1 MSNAGHA
8 AAVERVRGVW
18 AAFQRRDWAAAR
30 AAMADDLVARWWTS
44 GERFEGADAFVGVQ
58 AAYPEGW
65 TLHALEVVA
74 LADGRV
80 LSLVRV
86 DHPPAGVFFCT
97 SVARLHDG
105 LIHEIEE
112 YWARAEPP
120 QAWRL
125 GRPGHSRFEPS
136 DDPRAPAGRPEA
148 GRP

>member
-1 MSNAGHA
+1 VSAA
-8 AAVERVRGVW
+8 AAVDRVRGLW

-30 AAMADDLVARWWTS
+30 AAMADGLVARWWTS

-74 LADGRV
+74 MADGRV

-97 SVARLHDG
+97 SIARLEHG
-105 LIHEIEE
+105 LVAEVEE
-112 YWARAEPP
+112 YWATAEPP

-125 GRPGHSRFEPS
+125 GRPGHSTFEPTA
-136 DDPRAPAGRPEA
+136 DARAPGGQPGVPRP
-148 GRP
+148 

>member
-1 MSNAGHA
+1 MNTGVQAGD
-8 AAVERVRGVW
+8 VERLRGIW
-18 AAFQRRDWAAAR
+18 GAFQRRDWQVAR
-30 AAMADDLVARWWTS
+30 AAMAEGLVARWWTS

-58 AAYPEGW
+58 SAYPEGW

-97 SVARLHDG
+97 SIARLRDG
-105 LIHEIEE
+105 LVTEVEE
-112 YWARAEPP
+112 YWGTVEPP

-125 GRPGHSRFEPS
+125 GRAGHSRFEPTE
-136 DDPRAPAGRPEA
+136 DPRAAGGQPGAPRP
-148 GRP
+148 